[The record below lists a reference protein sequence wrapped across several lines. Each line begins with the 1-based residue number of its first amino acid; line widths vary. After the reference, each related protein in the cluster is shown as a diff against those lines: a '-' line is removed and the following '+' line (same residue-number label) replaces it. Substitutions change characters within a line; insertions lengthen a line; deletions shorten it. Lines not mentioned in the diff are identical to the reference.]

1 MGPALQERVRFGPPP
16 HRMQPLLRLP
26 PLNNL
31 RETSR
36 LPVHRLCHFLPS
48 PSLTLS
54 TKETFQINVF
64 SSLKTFS
71 QTFRSG
77 KGDVSSGTG
86 QAHAGTERCE
96 KERKK
101 SQTPPTEWT
110 DSVQDPSPG
119 PSSEDQEI
127 SLSEKQNQRMKI
139 ICSYL
144 FCKGTGELDFLHPLS

>member
-1 MGPALQERVRFGPPP
+1 MCEQLRLAIWVLPSKRGSGLDP
-16 HRMQPLLRLP
+16 HRMQPILRLP

-71 QTFRSG
+71 QTFRPG
-77 KGDVSSGTG
+77 KGNVSSGNG
-86 QAHAGTERCE
+86 QAHAGTEWCE
-96 KERKK
+96 KEKK
-101 SQTPPTEWT
+101 SYPFHQVGRQCVVSLTL
-110 DSVQDPSPG
+110 VLLRG
-119 PSSEDQEI
+119 P
-127 SLSEKQNQRMKI
+127 R
-139 ICSYL
+139 
-144 FCKGTGELDFLHPLS
+144 DFLEGKTKSMNENYWLLFVLQRNRGA

>member
-1 MGPALQERVRFGPPP
+1 MDSSDLPYGSCPPSEGPVWIP
-16 HRMQPLLRLP
+16 HRMQPILRLP

-77 KGDVSSGTG
+77 KGGVSSGNG
-86 QAHAGTERCE
+86 QAHAGTEWCE
-96 KERKK
+96 KEKKK
-101 SQTPPTEWT
+101 S
-110 DSVQDPSPG
+110 SPFHQVDGQRPVRLTWLFLRG
-119 PSSEDQEI
+119 P
-127 SLSEKQNQRMKI
+127 R
-139 ICSYL
+139 
-144 FCKGTGELDFLHPLS
+144 DFLEGKTKSTNENYLLLFALQRNRGA